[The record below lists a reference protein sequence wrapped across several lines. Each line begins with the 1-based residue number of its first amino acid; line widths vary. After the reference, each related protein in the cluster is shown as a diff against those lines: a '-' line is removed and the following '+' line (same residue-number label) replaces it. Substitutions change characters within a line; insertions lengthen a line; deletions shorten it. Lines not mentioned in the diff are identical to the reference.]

1 MKKAARVIGSKATV
15 LRAQPGATPSGI
27 NEQIARRVRVLR
39 SELNLSLEA
48 LSEKCNVSRS
58 MLSVIERGES
68 SPTAVALEKIASGL
82 GVPLASL
89 FEDPRAVGSPV
100 SHRADRE
107 TWQDPQSGYRR
118 RNISPANFPSPI
130 KMVEVELPAGA
141 RVAYEAGIRES
152 RIHRQIWVQEGTIE
166 VTVGTVTYV
175 LNRDDCFAS
184 TQDEATTY
192 VNRTGRTARYFVVL
206 AIAVHL
212 G

>member
-1 MKKAARVIGSKATV
+1 MKKSAKLVRSKGSALSVQPAATKSR
-15 LRAQPGATPSGI
+15 I
-27 NEQIARRVRVLR
+27 NEQIARRVRLLR
-39 SELNLSLEA
+39 SQLNLSLEA

-68 SPTAVALEKIASGL
+68 SPTAVALEKIAAGL

-100 SHRADRE
+100 SHSADRE
-107 TWQDPQSGYRR
+107 RWQDPQSGYRR

-130 KMVEVELPAGA
+130 KIVEIELPAGA
-141 RVAYEAGIRES
+141 RVAYEAGVRES

-192 VNRTGRTARYFVVL
+192 VNRTDRTARYFVVL
-206 AIAVHL
+206 AIAAHL